1 MWKENINNL
10 TTYSSISV
18 TARTFTIYNQSQA
31 YSGHYSFHMKEPLL
45 ENDSYGETVKTF
57 NKKGRKRTLYGV
69 TGCTFPSFA
78 SLNKKVKS
86 ICLLKRGTSVRQA
99 SAHLE
104 IAISRQMKA
113 EWFETLAENTSL
125 AGLLI
130 FKQAGL
136 IDMHL
141 PLLPSPTLS
150 CPLPFLPPSL

>member
-1 MWKENINNL
+1 
-10 TTYSSISV
+10 
-18 TARTFTIYNQSQA
+18 
-31 YSGHYSFHMKEPLL
+31 MKEPLL